1 MRLDKFLADMGAGS
15 RSDLKS
21 AIRKKRVTVNGEIVR
36 DSSMAVT
43 ENDTVTL
50 DGVTVLYETMQYFLM
65 NKPAGVITATEDK
78 RIETVLDLL
87 PLPHRTDLFPV
98 GRLDRDTEGLLL
110 LTNDGDLNH
119 RLLSPKHHVDKT
131 YFAKIDGEVTP
142 DDVQKFASGIYIDDD
157 EGPAFKALPAD
168 LKILSAGNGISEIEV
183 TLQEGKYHEVKRL
196 FKAVGKRVTYLRRIS
211 MGPLRLDETLAPG
224 ECRKLSPDEI
234 EALQNVQ

>member
-21 AIRKKRVTVNGEIVR
+21 AIRKKRVTVNGEVVR

-50 DGVTVLYETMQYFLM
+50 DGITIEYETMQYFLM

-78 RIETVLDLL
+78 KQETVLDLL

-110 LTNDGDLNH
+110 ITNDGDLNH
-119 RLLSPKHHVDKT
+119 RLLSPKHHVDKV
-131 YFAKIDGEVTP
+131 YYARIDGEVTN
-142 DDVQKFASGIYIDDD
+142 DDVQKFAEGIMIDDD
-157 EGPAFKALPAD
+157 EGPAFKALPAV
-168 LKILSAGNGISEIEV
+168 LRILSAENGSSEIEV

-196 FKAVGKRVTYLRRIS
+196 FRAVGKRVTYLRRIA
-211 MGPLRLDETLAPG
+211 MGSLTLDPALAPG
-224 ECRKLSPDEI
+224 ESRKLTAEEI
-234 EALQNVQ
+234 ETLQSFK

>member
-21 AIRKKRVTVNGEIVR
+21 AIRKKRVTVNGEVVR
-36 DSSMAVT
+36 DSSMTVT

-50 DGVTVLYETMQYFLM
+50 DGTTVEYETMQYFLM

-78 RIETVLDLL
+78 KQETVLDLL

-110 LTNDGDLNH
+110 ITNDGDLNH
-119 RLLSPKHHVDKT
+119 RLLSPKHHVDKV
-131 YFAKIDGEVTP
+131 YYARIDGEVTN
-142 DDVQKFASGIYIDDD
+142 DDVQKFAEGIMIDDD
-157 EGPAFKALPAD
+157 EGPAFKALPAV
-168 LKILSAGNGISEIEV
+168 LRILSAENGSSEIEV

-196 FKAVGKRVTYLRRIS
+196 FRAVGKRVTYLRRIA
-211 MGPLRLDETLAPG
+211 MGSLTLDPALAPG
-224 ECRKLSPDEI
+224 ESRKLTAEEI
-234 EALQNVQ
+234 ETLQSFK